1 MMTPR
6 TPVRSTLRRGAQRSS
21 VAASQRGI
29 VLFVALIVMVALSLA
44 GIALIRSV
52 DTTASVTGNIAFRQ
66 AALLQANWAV
76 EDAIGHIYA
85 SDTVVPAQLIDPTAD
100 AAAKFYL
107 ATFDPT
113 KDSTKAA
120 QPALPAGVPDVL
132 WKKSGAW
139 PTALASDANGRNSVK
154 YVIQRM
160 CMSDLALPSAPVPE
174 KCELMQPK
182 QAMGTTIGDEAL
194 KTGKFPLYRVT
205 VRVDGPNNSLAFVQ
219 AMIRG

>member
-1 MMTPR
+1 MQA
-6 TPVRSTLRRGAQRSS
+6 RR
-21 VAASQRGI
+21 AAAHSQRGI

-44 GIALIRSV
+44 GLALVRSI
-52 DTTASVTGNIAFRQ
+52 DTTSSVTGNIAFRQ

-76 EDAIGHIYA
+76 EEAVAHLYTG
-85 SDTVVPAQLIDPTAD
+85 DTKLAAGAMIDPTTD
-100 AAAKFYL
+100 AATQYYVAY
-107 ATFDPT
+107 FDPT

-120 QPALPAGVPDVL
+120 QPALPSGVPDVL

-139 PTALASDANGRNSVK
+139 PMALTAAASASDNSVK

-160 CMSDLALPSAPVPE
+160 CTNAAE
-174 KCELMQPK
+174 GAAANQAQCELMQPK
-182 QAMGTTIGDEAL
+182 QALGTTVTHQVITAI
-194 KTGKFPLYRVT
+194 KYPLYRVT